1 MGAAVNETVEPSS
14 QKRIPCPLC
23 GAQIV
28 AGARKCR
35 YCRRW
40 LGEPPRGRSPFSRS
54 LTLIIAAVVAV
65 LAVLISGRQSP
76 IGEAPP
82 LTPIATGSSVAAADV
97 PAGAAPQVVGPDI
110 EGEPGAS
117 VESPQAGKRDWRSR
131 RLRLDVHPL
140 DLVFSASGETLY
152 VSGDDASLRE
162 YDVKTGKLVH
172 MASVPAQGDRIRLLG
187 NRYVALI
194 RRYEAAHIPLLDTD
208 NWDRDPKLL
217 WVGANPADVVALPD
231 GKTIVAA
238 SSRGKRLTWFE
249 LEGGRRQADI
259 RLPHATA
266 KLYVLRT
273 GERPCVGALGTLF
286 RAGRPAGAW
295 IDLFDPTETP
305 FGATRRSVSVGRDPH
320 PGAVTRDRT
329 ALFFPDHVSNTASL
343 LTVDATTET
352 KTVTVGQGPIAAFL
366 LSDDR
371 YGVTL
376 DAKARTATVIDLA
389 DMTRLSTLM
398 LTGSPSHGAA
408 APDGTKLFI
417 SLGGTTWPPT
427 ESGAAVVE
435 GDPPKVVA
443 TLKTDRGAARV
454 ATSPDG
460 TRAAI
465 ANHFA
470 KTISVIEREPGR

>member
-1 MGAAVNETVEPSS
+1 MNVAVEPGG
-14 QKRIPCPLC
+14 QKRVPCPLC
-23 GAQIV
+23 GAQIIV
-28 AGARKCR
+28 GARKCR

-40 LGEPPRGRSPFSRS
+40 LGEPPPGASRFSRS

-65 LAVLISGRQSP
+65 AAVLISSRQSP
-76 IGEAPP
+76 VGEAPP
-82 LTPIATGSSVAAADV
+82 LTPIATGSSVAVADV
-97 PAGAAPQVVGPDI
+97 PAGAAPRVLGPD
-110 EGEPGAS
+110 GDGQTGAP
-117 VESPQAGKRDWRSR
+117 VESPRMGDREWRTR

-152 VSGDDASLRE
+152 VSGDDATLRE
-162 YDVKTGKLVH
+162 YDVKTGKLLH

-187 NRYVALI
+187 DRYVALI
-194 RRYEAAHIPLLDTD
+194 RRYAAAHIPLLDTD
-208 NWDRDPKLL
+208 NWDRDPTLL
-217 WVGANPADVVALPD
+217 WVGSNPADIVALPD
-231 GKTIVAA
+231 GKTVVAA

-259 RLPHATA
+259 RLPHATR
-266 KLYVLRT
+266 KLYLLRT
-273 GERPCVGALGTLF
+273 GERPCVGAIGTLF

-320 PGAVTRDRT
+320 PGAVTMDRT
-329 ALFFPDHVSNTASL
+329 GLFFADHVSNTASL
-343 LTVDATTET
+343 LTVDGTTET

-366 LSDDR
+366 LSEDR

-376 DAKARTATVIDLA
+376 DSKARTATVIDLA

-398 LTGSPSHGAA
+398 LTGSPSHGAT

-417 SLGGTTWPPT
+417 ALGGAAWPPK
-427 ESGAAVVE
+427 ESGAAVIE

-443 TLKTDRGAARV
+443 TLKTDRGASRV
-454 ATSPDG
+454 AASPVG

-470 KTISVIEREPGR
+470 KTITVIER

>member
-1 MGAAVNETVEPSS
+1 MGAAVSVATEPAH
-14 QKRIPCPLC
+14 QKRVPCPLC
-23 GAQIV
+23 GAEIV

-40 LGEPPRGRSPFSRS
+40 LGEAPPGRSPFSRS

-65 LAVLISGRQSP
+65 LAVLISGRRSP
-76 IGEAPP
+76 VGEAPP
-82 LTPIATGSSVAAADV
+82 LTPIATGSSVAMADV
-97 PAGAAPQVVGPDI
+97 PAGAAPQVLGAEDDPD
-110 EGEPGAS
+110 GATI
-117 VESPQAGKRDWRSR
+117 ESPKKGDRDWQSR
-131 RLRLDVHPL
+131 RLRMDIHPL

-162 YDVKTGKLVH
+162 YDLTTGKMLH

-194 RRYEAAHIPLLDTD
+194 RRYEAAHIPLLDTE

-217 WVGANPADVVALPD
+217 WVGSNPADVVELPD

-249 LEGGRRQADI
+249 LESGRRQADI
-259 RLPHATA
+259 RLPHATRM
-266 KLYVLRT
+266 LYVLRT
-273 GERPCVGALGTLF
+273 GGRPCVGALGTLF

-320 PGAVTRDRT
+320 PGTVTRDHT
-329 ALFFPDHVSNTASL
+329 ALFFADHVSNTASL
-343 LTVDATTET
+343 LTVEATTET

-366 LSDDR
+366 MGDDR

-376 DAKARTATVIDLA
+376 DSKARTATVIDLA

-398 LTGSPSHGAA
+398 LTGSPSHGATS
-408 APDGTKLFI
+408 PDGTKLFI
-417 SLGGTTWPPT
+417 ALGGAAWPPT
-427 ESGAAVVE
+427 ESGAVVVE

-443 TLKTDRGAARV
+443 TLKTDRGASRV
-454 ATSPDG
+454 AASPDG
-460 TRAAI
+460 TKAAI
-465 ANHFA
+465 ANHSG
-470 KTISVIEREPGR
+470 KSITLIER